1 MSISQLITPP
11 PACRPAGQ
19 SYHRPDPPAAG
30 QLPRSASRRQLVK
43 IQPPAHQPP
52 AAGQCSSSS
61 STGSRSASRWAR
73 FTVQDPAP
81 CWSRSSA
88 LLVKIQPPAGPDP
101 ATSWTRSAASWSR
114 SAAQIR
120 QPLAQIRDQLAAFFV
135 LGPQHI
141 GSFYAGPDRENLK
154 KSPRPAVVQTLARA
168 MFRTNIYVK
177 NRTMFHVKQ
186 CTINRQTTEF
196 LLTAQKPCILCT

>member
-1 MSISQLITPP
+1 MPPSWSIVS
-11 PACRPAGQ
+11 PA
-19 SYHRPDPPAAG
+19 
-30 QLPRSASRRQLVK
+30 RSASRRQLVK
-43 IQPPAHQPP
+43 IRQPP

-61 STGSRSASRWAR
+61 GSRSASRWAR

-81 CWSRSSA
+81 RSASGW
-88 LLVKIQPPAGPDP
+88 P
-101 ATSWTRSAASWSR
+101 RSAA
-114 SAAQIR
+114 
-120 QPLAQIRDQLAAFFV
+120 QLAAFFV

-168 MFRTNIYVK
+168 MFHTNIYVK

-186 CTINRQTTEF
+186 CTINRQKTEF

>member
-1 MSISQLITPP
+1 MSNCQLITPP

-43 IQPPAHQPP
+43 IRQPPATSHQPP
-52 AAGQCSSSS
+52 ATSHQPLVSARARARPVPDPPAAGRGSRFKIRRPAGQ
-61 STGSRSASRWAR
+61 
-73 FTVQDPAP
+73 DP
-81 CWSRSSA
+81 
-88 LLVKIQPPAGPDP
+88 PP
-101 ATSWTRSAASWSR
+101 SWSR

-186 CTINRQTTEF
+186 CTINRQKTEF

>member
-1 MSISQLITPP
+1 MPPSWSIVS
-11 PACRPAGQ
+11 PA
-19 SYHRPDPPAAG
+19 
-30 QLPRSASRRQLVK
+30 RSASRRQLVK
-43 IQPPAHQPP
+43 IRQPP
-52 AAGQCSSSS
+52 AAGQCSRSS
-61 STGSRSASRWAR
+61 GSRSASRWAR

-88 LLVKIQPPAGPDP
+88 LLVKIQRPAGQDP
-101 ATSWTRSAASWSR
+101 APRSASGWPRSAA
-114 SAAQIR
+114 
-120 QPLAQIRDQLAAFFV
+120 QLAAFFV

-168 MFRTNIYVK
+168 MFHTNIHVK

-186 CTINRQTTEF
+186 CTINRQKTEF

>member
-1 MSISQLITPP
+1 MKRIAGRSCQNFAPRLIRQPLVNFPDP
-11 PACRPAGQ
+11 PAAASWSRSASHQRTSRQPLVNARARARPV
-19 SYHRPDPPAAG
+19 PDPPAAG
-30 QLPRSASRRQLVK
+30 HGSRFK
-43 IQPPAHQPP
+43 IQRP
-52 AAGQCSSSS
+52 AGQ
-61 STGSRSASRWAR
+61 
-73 FTVQDPAP
+73 
-81 CWSRSSA
+81 
-88 LLVKIQPPAGPDP
+88 DP
-101 ATSWTRSAASWSR
+101 ATSWPRSAASWSR